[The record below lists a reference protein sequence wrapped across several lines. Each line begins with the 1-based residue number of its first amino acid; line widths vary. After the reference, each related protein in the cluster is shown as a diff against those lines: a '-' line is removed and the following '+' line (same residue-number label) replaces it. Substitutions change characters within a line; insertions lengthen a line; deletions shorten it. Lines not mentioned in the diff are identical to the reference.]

1 MRGKRAKAG
10 RWTWHAAIAAVLLVS
25 GCQSEPMR
33 ALQADLKGL
42 FGSTRAKGEATLA
55 IGVRQYEEGSYAD
68 ASESLHSALYQG
80 LSDDDRVK
88 AHKTLAFINCVSS
101 RPAACR
107 EEFRRALAIDPN
119 LELSAAEA
127 GHPTWGPVFRAVKAR
142 R

>member
-1 MRGKRAKAG
+1 MRGWQTMRA
-10 RWTWHAAIAAVLLVS
+10 WVWIIAAALLAA

-33 ALQADLKGL
+33 SFKSDVKGL
-42 FGSTRAKGEATLA
+42 FGGSAKGEAALA
-55 IGVRQYEEGSYAD
+55 TGVRQYEEGSYAE
-68 ASESLHSALYQG
+68 ASESLHSALFQG
-80 LSDDDRVK
+80 LSSDDRVK
-88 AHKTLAFINCVSS
+88 AHKTLAFISCVSS

-127 GHPTWGPVFRAVKAR
+127 GHPIWGPVFRAVKAR